1 MVINSRSLS
10 STKGSQIS
18 AFFVEYWVMM
28 KNIALVFKARPKVI
42 DNMVIGFV
50 QAMVPKEVLK
60 SKKLQAVVGMR
71 KEWKEWMRTLET
83 RFFR

>member
-10 STKGSQIS
+10 SMKGFEIS

-28 KNIALVFKARPKVI
+28 KNIALVFKASPKVI
-42 DNMVIGFV
+42 DNMVTGFV

-71 KEWKEWMRTLET
+71 KEWMRTSVT

>member
-1 MVINSRSLS
+1 MVINSGSLS

-28 KNIALVFKARPKVI
+28 KNIALVFKARPKVT

-50 QAMVPKEVLK
+50 QAMASKEVLK
-60 SKKLQAVVGMR
+60 SKRLQAVVGMR
-71 KEWKEWMRTLET
+71 TERKEWKRTLAF

>member
-10 STKGSQIS
+10 NTKGFEIS

-28 KNIALVFKARPKVI
+28 KNIALVFKASPKVI
-42 DNMVIGFV
+42 DNMVAGFV

-60 SKKLQAVVGMR
+60 RKKLQVVVGMR
-71 KEWKEWMRTLET
+71 KEWKEWMRTPVT
-83 RFFR
+83 RFFQ

>member
-10 STKGSQIS
+10 STKGFEIS

-28 KNIALVFKARPKVI
+28 KNIALVFKTSPKVI
-42 DNMVIGFV
+42 DNMVAGFV

-60 SKKLQAVVGMR
+60 RKKLQAVVGMK
-71 KEWKEWMRTLET
+71 KEWKEWMRTPVT

>member
-10 STKGSQIS
+10 STKGFEIS

-28 KNIALVFKARPKVI
+28 KNIAMVFKARPKVI

-50 QAMVPKEVLK
+50 
-60 SKKLQAVVGMR
+60 
-71 KEWKEWMRTLET
+71 
-83 RFFR
+83 

>member
-1 MVINSRSLS
+1 MVINFGSLS

-28 KNIALVFKARPKVI
+28 KNIALVFKARPKVT

-50 QAMVPKEVLK
+50 QAMASKEVLK
-60 SKKLQAVVGMR
+60 SKRLQAVVGMR
-71 KEWKEWMRTLET
+71 TEWKEWRRTLAIH
-83 RFFR
+83 FFR

>member
-10 STKGSQIS
+10 STKGFQIS
-18 AFFVEYWVMM
+18 AFFVDYWVMM

-42 DNMVIGFV
+42 DNMVIGFA
-50 QAMVPKEVLK
+50 QAMVSKEVLK
-60 SKKLQAVVGMR
+60 SKELQAVVGMR